1 MTPIERYLADLERA
15 DFIHDPAQQAAIE
28 HLQRL
33 YDELLSAPSTS
44 ASEMRG
50 WRRLLARKRTDQPVE
65 GVRGLYF
72 WGGVGRGKTYLVDT
86 FFDCLPFERKQR
98 IHFHRFMQ
106 KVHHELKLLKDQR
119 DPLKIVAKH
128 FAERARILCF
138 DEFFV
143 SDITD
148 AMLLARLLQ
157 GLFDRGV
164 TMVATSNIP
173 PDRLYWDGLQRAR
186 FLPAIELIK
195 RRMRVV
201 EMDGG
206 TDYRLRNLEQAKLY
220 HCPLG
225 EQADGLLLETFEQL
239 APETGRNTANLD
251 IEGREIT
258 TRRHADGV
266 VWIDFKT
273 LCAGPRGTAD
283 YIEIARCFHTVFISD
298 VPVMTSDTEDE
309 ARRFLNLVDEFYD
322 RNVKL
327 IMSGAAPLDDLYAG
341 KRLSFEYQRALSRL
355 KEMQS
360 HEYLARQHLP

>member
-1 MTPIERYLADLERA
+1 
-15 DFIHDPAQQAAIE
+15 
-28 HLQRL
+28 
-33 YDELLSAPSTS
+33 
-44 ASEMRG
+44 
-50 WRRLLARKRTDQPVE
+50 
-65 GVRGLYF
+65 
-72 WGGVGRGKTYLVDT
+72 
-86 FFDCLPFERKQR
+86 
-98 IHFHRFMQ
+98 
-106 KVHHELKLLKDQR
+106 
-119 DPLKIVAKH
+119 
-128 FAERARILCF
+128 
-138 DEFFV
+138 
-143 SDITD
+143 
-148 AMLLARLLQ
+148 MLLARLLQ

-225 EQADGLLLETFEQL
+225 EQADGLLADTFEQM
-239 APETGRNTANLD
+239 APESGRNNVNLD
-251 IEGREIT
+251 IEGREII

-273 LCAGPRGTAD
+273 LCAGPRSTAD
-283 YIEIARCFHTVFISD
+283 YIEIARCFHTVLISD
-298 VPVMTSDTEDE
+298 VPIMTSDTEDE

-327 IMSGAAPLDDLYAG
+327 IMSGAAPLDGLYAG
-341 KRLSFEYQRALSRL
+341 NRLSFEYQRALSRL